1 MTSKVDLYRADL
13 RAIEDWDGY
22 LKQHSNLPGP
32 RGNLEL
38 AQVVALEGQEAQFLR
53 WLTLDANC
61 APVNSPEEFL
71 AFCGVV
77 GLGRLIAEGK
87 REHLK
92 TIRPFASD
100 VRWRVREAVAI
111 ALQALGRADM
121 PALLYEMSQWSHGS
135 PLEQRAAA
143 AALCE
148 PDLLCQESDVRQVLK
163 VLDDITASIQKIEN
177 RKAGDFKILRQGL
190 GYCWSVAVVAC
201 PGEGKHMMEKWFT
214 EKDKDIRWIMKENL
228 RKKRLER
235 MDAQWVMKWR
245 RTLEQ

>member
-1 MTSKVDLYRADL
+1 MVSSVDTYRMDL
-13 RAIEDWDGY
+13 RTIEDWDGY

-38 AQVVALEGQEAQFLR
+38 AQAVALEGQETQFLR
-53 WLTLDANC
+53 WLTLDAAR

-100 VRWRVREAVAI
+100 MRWRTREAVAM
-111 ALQALGRADM
+111 ALQTLGRADM
-121 PALLYEMSQWSHGS
+121 PTLLREMSVWSRGS
-135 PLEQRAAA
+135 LLARRAAA

-148 PDLLCQESDVRQVLK
+148 PNLLRREPDARRVLEI
-163 VLDDITASIQKIEN
+163 LDDITASIRLVKN
-177 RKAGDFKILRQGL
+177 RKDEDFKVLRQGL
-190 GYCWSVAVVAC
+190 GYCWSVAVAAC
-201 PGEGKHMMEKWFT
+201 PGAGKPLMEKWFV
-214 EKDKDIRWIMKENL
+214 EEDKDIRWVMKENL

-235 MDAQWVMKWR
+235 MDAQWVVKWQGE
-245 RTLEQ
+245 LEQ